1 MYDKIKEAIKKDPE
15 FYAMAGILLI
25 GLGVCLKINSNQAKN
40 LTNAGGLIANQAET
54 IRKTQDILNVVA
66 TEGHAVIRNAETGAA
81 FRFTAERILNV

>member
-1 MYDKIKEAIKKDPE
+1 MYEKIKEAIKKDPE
-15 FYAMAGILLI
+15 FYAMAGILLV

-40 LTNAGGLIANQAET
+40 LAGAGQMIANQADT

-66 TEGHAVIRNAETGAA
+66 KDGHAVIRNAETGQA